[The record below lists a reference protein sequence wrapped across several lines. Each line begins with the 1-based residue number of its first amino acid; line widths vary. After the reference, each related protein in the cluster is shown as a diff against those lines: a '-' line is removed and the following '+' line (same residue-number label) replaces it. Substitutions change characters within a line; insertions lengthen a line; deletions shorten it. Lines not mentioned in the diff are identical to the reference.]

1 MARLIMWNL
10 MSLDGFIAGPGG
22 NLDWHNDVWGPEM
35 AALSETQGDAMS
47 GMIFGRKTY
56 DLMAGYW
63 PTATEEEQIKHY
75 MNTMPKWV
83 FSNSL
88 TSLVW
93 QNCTL
98 LKGDAAAEVRK
109 LKAQQEKDLFVFGS
123 ADLSEQLLPAGVFD
137 ELRIA
142 IGPLLLGDGVR
153 LFRKLPEKRGFKLL
167 KHTPMAS
174 GGMILYYQPV

>member
-1 MARLIMWNL
+1 MGRLIMWNL
-10 MSLDGFIAGPGG
+10 MSLDGFVAGPNGE
-22 NLDWHNDVWGPEM
+22 LDWHNDVWGPEM
-35 AALSETQGDAMS
+35 AALSETQGEAMS

-63 PTATEEEQIKHY
+63 PTATEDPDIKHY

-83 FSNSL
+83 FSRTLKSL
-88 TSLVW
+88 DW

-98 LKGDAAAEVRK
+98 LMGDAVAEVRA
-109 LKAQQEKDLFVFGS
+109 LKQQQEKDLFVFGS

-153 LFRKLPEKRGFKLL
+153 LFRKQPEKMGLKLI
-167 KHTPMAS
+167 KSTPMTS
-174 GGMILYYQPV
+174 GGMILYYQPL